1 MSIYMSISAHIHDV
15 IWGLCD
21 GASNVYKE
29 GFNSLDLVEFVFLEV
44 RVLGVF
50 VDVQVVKSS

>member
-1 MSIYMSISAHIHDV
+1 MSISAHIHDV

-21 GASNVYKE
+21 GASNVYEE